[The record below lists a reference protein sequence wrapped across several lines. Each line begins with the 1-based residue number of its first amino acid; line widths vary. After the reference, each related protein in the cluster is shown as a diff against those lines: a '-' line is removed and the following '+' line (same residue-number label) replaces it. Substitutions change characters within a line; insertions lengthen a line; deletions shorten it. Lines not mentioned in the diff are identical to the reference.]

1 MKFKKFK
8 KLGHTN
14 KYHYLYRLSL
24 HSVIFNCNK
33 MISDCGKLIMIHVCF
48 LNIVKFYGIK
58 THEAIVCYNSNVVG
72 VLQ

>member
-1 MKFKKFK
+1 
-8 KLGHTN
+8 
-14 KYHYLYRLSL
+14 
-24 HSVIFNCNK
+24 